1 MCPIGVALSAG
12 DSNAKELF
20 IPHAGSH
27 VRGLDGVILRDR
39 DASVGWNAATDGTRE
54 ERTYYCQNHRGDIVQ
69 LIWSTPWGVRR
80 CESVRYSAF
89 GVPTVIASGDF
100 DGDGDEDSEDSD
112 FILNLLAQ
120 SPVPY
125 SVVADLDLD
134 GDVDLDDDAL
144 QLLTSGGGRGLL
156 STSGVANRRGYAG
169 YEHDW
174 AIDSLCHVRHR
185 AYLTDLGRW
194 TRRDPLG
201 YVEGMSLYAYV
212 ANRAII
218 GVDPMGLIR
227 RGGERLWCADPSDPW
242 CNSGPLPPE
251 SPIDIGSPAAGPGG
265 GGPGGGG
272 PPPPPP
278 SPPPGCIGAHCE
290 PPPPC
295 KRKRLIY
302 AFEGLGGYWNPAAL
316 GFVNQ
321 GLQGVMSD
329 DFKSRNV
336 LASGSTYGQ
345 GDFAVNEAAAH
356 ALAEAAKSE
365 CDPPQYPVIVV
376 IGFSQGGNAA
386 IQFANR
392 LGHQGVPVHLGF
404 TLDPIGKGLEFPI
417 SVLDLSFEHPESA
430 LAWYNRFQRQDNL
443 TFLRGTAVKGAINT
457 QVHYPDLVPGS
468 NPIGVAHSRLGSDH
482 ATYQSFADLVD
493 GLPRFRR

>member
-1 MCPIGVALSAG
+1 M
-12 DSNAKELF
+12 
-20 IPHAGSH
+20 
-27 VRGLDGVILRDR
+27 
-39 DASVGWNAATDGTRE
+39 
-54 ERTYYCQNHRGDIVQ
+54 Q

-251 SPIDIGSPAAGPGG
+251 TPIDIGSPAAGPGG
-265 GGPGGGG
+265 GGG
-272 PPPPPP
+272 PPPAPPP
-278 SPPPGCIGAHCE
+278 AHWNPPIPEAIQQEPCFSLPDDPTPCQAGPSASWPPDCGNALWCYRRFQQQQRAAVRATKDCIIDNLPTIGALELAC
-290 PPPPC
+290 
-295 KRKRLIY
+295 LI
-302 AFEGLGGYWNPAAL
+302 ACAATGPFAPTCASL
-316 GFVNQ
+316 CGAA
-321 GLQGVMSD
+321 GSGA
-329 DFKSRNV
+329 V
-336 LASGSTYGQ
+336 L
-345 GDFAVNEAAAH
+345 
-356 ALAEAAKSE
+356 
-365 CDPPQYPVIVV
+365 
-376 IGFSQGGNAA
+376 
-386 IQFANR
+386 
-392 LGHQGVPVHLGF
+392 
-404 TLDPIGKGLEFPI
+404 
-417 SVLDLSFEHPESA
+417 
-430 LAWYNRFQRQDNL
+430 
-443 TFLRGTAVKGAINT
+443 
-457 QVHYPDLVPGS
+457 
-468 NPIGVAHSRLGSDH
+468 
-482 ATYQSFADLVD
+482 ADLVFCID
-493 GLPRFRR
+493 QLKFRKENNRISYCSCLEWKRRHCHRDQQESAYVDCN